1 MNMNEP
7 LRRIR
12 QGALLFGL
20 TLLLAV
26 WGYRVSGC
34 HLLDAVYMVV
44 ITVFGVGYGEVCPVR
59 TAGMKV
65 FTMVVII
72 AGTSSAVYI
81 VGGFLQTVTEGEIQ
95 QALGVRRMTQGI
107 ETLRGHTIICGFGR
121 IGQIL
126 ARRLMEGGIPFVVI
140 DSDLARIAIAKES
153 GYLVQSGDAT
163 DEVVLKAAGIYHAQV
178 LTTVLPKDAINVY
191 ITLTARELNANLRIF
206 ARGELPSTEKKL
218 LLAGADR
225 VILPASISAQ
235 RMADMI
241 THPAALNFL
250 DQDDGRS
257 SLNEL
262 LASVD
267 IQVDELRVTA
277 HSPMVGVTIRD
288 IEVRGK
294 GTFIIVALQRSDGT
308 TLTHPQPEI
317 LLEINDT
324 LIVMGHRGD
333 LPKLVSRYVIS
344 TKRRRG
350 PFGRG

>member
-1 MNMNEP
+1 MNDP

-26 WGYRVSGC
+26 WGYRASGC

-44 ITVFGVGYGEVCPVR
+44 ITVFGVGYGEICPVR
-59 TAGMKV
+59 TPVMKL
-65 FTMVVII
+65 FTMVVIM

-81 VGGFLQTVTEGEIQ
+81 VGGFLQRVTEGEIQ

-140 DSDLARIAIAKES
+140 DNDQERIAIAKDS
-153 GYLVQSGDAT
+153 GYLVQSGDAS
-163 DEVVLKAAGIYHAQV
+163 DETVLKAAGIDHAQV

-206 ARGELPSTEKKL
+206 SRGELPSTEKKL

-241 THPAALNFL
+241 THPATLDFL

-262 LASVD
+262 LARVD
-267 IQVDELRVTA
+267 INVDEVQVAA
-277 HSPMVGVTIRD
+277 HSSLVGATIRD
-288 IEVRGK
+288 IEVRGA
-294 GTFIIVALQRSDGT
+294 GTFIIVALQRVDGT
-308 TLTHPQPEI
+308 TLTHPPPDS
-317 LLEINDT
+317 LLETNDT

-333 LPKLVSRYVIS
+333 LPKLMRRYVVS
-344 TKRRRG
+344 TQRRRG